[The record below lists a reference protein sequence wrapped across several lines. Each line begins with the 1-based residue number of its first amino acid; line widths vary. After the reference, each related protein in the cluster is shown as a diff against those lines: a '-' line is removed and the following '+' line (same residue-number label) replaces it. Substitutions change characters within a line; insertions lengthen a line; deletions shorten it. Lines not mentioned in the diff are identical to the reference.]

1 MNFSYTEEQQLL
13 IDSFNRFLDA
23 EIKPIAHQYRDKYID
38 KELAVELQKK
48 LIPFGIV
55 NGFVSEADGGMGL
68 DLVSYGL
75 MMHDLAKASPDIC
88 ITTQIMG
95 ITSKLMAGAP
105 ENIKSKYLPEMMAGD
120 ILGCVGM
127 SEPSGGSDVASL
139 QVKAKKAGDVYLI
152 NGEKTWISSGGY
164 SDFILLLARFVEGD
178 DDQGLGLIL

>member
-1 MNFSYTEEQQLL
+1 MNFSYTEEQHLL
-13 IDSFNRFLDA
+13 LDSFRRFLDD
-23 EIKPIAHQYRDKYID
+23 EIKPIAQQYRDKYID

-55 NGFVSEADGGMGL
+55 NGFVAEADGGMGL

-75 MMHDLAKASPDIC
+75 LMHELARVSPDIC

-105 ENIKSKYLPEMMAGD
+105 DDIKSKYLPKMMSGD

-139 QVKAKKAGDVYLI
+139 QVKAKKI
-152 NGEKTWISSGGY
+152 NGEY
-164 SDFILLLARFVEGD
+164 
-178 DDQGLGLIL
+178 LIDRKSVV